1 MKQGK
6 SVLNHMTVGI
16 VSLGL
21 MAALPSLALAQDSS
35 QKEKTQEAH
44 KPAQKDGQKTDAKQE
59 EKKKTEPVTAG
70 SIAPDFT
77 LPDLSGKTWKLSE
90 LTKSG
95 KTVVLMWFNPDCPY
109 VVKHFTN
116 NHSTFNDIVKN
127 YSDKG
132 VVLLAINSGA
142 PGKQGAGLE
151 RNKKAVDDWKI
162 NFPVLLDESGNTGRA
177 YSAKRTPEM
186 FVINK
191 DGYIVYH
198 GAIDDDAGTEKPGK
212 INYVTSALDALLA
225 GKEVQ
230 TKTSRPY
237 GCTVKY

>member
-1 MKQGK
+1 MKLGK
-6 SVLNHMTVGI
+6 SLLNGVAIG
-16 VSLGL
+16 VASLGL
-21 MAALPSLALAQDSS
+21 IAGLPSPAVAQESGH
-35 QKEKTQEAH
+35 KEKTGDAH
-44 KPAQKDGQKTDAKQE
+44 KPEHKQE
-59 EKKKTEPVTAG
+59 EKNKDSRKQNEPVTAG

-77 LPDLSGKTWKLSE
+77 LPDLTGKTYKLSE
-90 LTKSG
+90 LTRSG

-116 NHSTFNDIVKN
+116 ASTFNDIVKN
-127 YSDKG
+127 YAEKN

-151 RNKKAVDDWKI
+151 RNKKAADDWKI
-162 NFPVLLDESGNTGRA
+162 NFPILLDESGNVGRA

-191 DGYIVYH
+191 DGYIAYH
-198 GAIDDDAGTEKPGK
+198 GAIDDDAGTEKIGK
-212 INYVTSALDALLA
+212 TNYVTKALDSLLA
-225 GKEVQ
+225 GKEVE
-230 TKTSRPY
+230 TKTSKPY